1 MSYNVL
7 RTTEFEKELKQL
19 SKKYASLK
27 SEYGDLVDSLSISPD
42 QGTSLG
48 NNCYKIRLAIASKGR
63 GKSAGARVI
72 TCVYL
77 ADEEVVLV
85 SIYDKSEQSTIT
97 DKVIQDRLK
106 RFRK

>member
-27 SEYGDLVDSLSISPD
+27 GEYGDFVM
-42 QGTSLG
+42 
-48 NNCYKIRLAIASKGR
+48 
-63 GKSAGARVI
+63 
-72 TCVYL
+72 
-77 ADEEVVLV
+77 V